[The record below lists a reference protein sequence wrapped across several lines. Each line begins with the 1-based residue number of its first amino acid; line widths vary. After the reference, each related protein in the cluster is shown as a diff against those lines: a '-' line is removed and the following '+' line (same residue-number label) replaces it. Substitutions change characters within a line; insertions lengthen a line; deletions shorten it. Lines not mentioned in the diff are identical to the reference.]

1 MILVF
6 DTFGGLCNQILDIQC
21 AIHFCISNQFIFT
34 FRFCSF
40 RNNDN
45 IKLFFDQPFGRLF
58 NKKYF
63 STYSTYIDFEI
74 IKKDI
79 NPNNTFN
86 YKNKRAI
93 EIFKNENEV
102 INHLKHMKSKYIV
115 LKQFFAINNFKNQL
129 HKYYLKIKPNNNLF
143 TIFNILKKKLLPPK
157 YNYIHFRYET
167 DFTDFFNT
175 TNVHSIDSLL
185 KRLKFKNNQLKIYI
199 ACSNIKKLSK
209 THLLINDLYSYKNI
223 LFKDD
228 FIIQNNLDYLNFE
241 ELAFIDFLIG
251 INSCEVFGHKKSSF
265 SSLLNNFKHTNNYYN
280 IY

>member
-1 MILVF
+1 MILIF
-6 DTFGGLCNQILDIQC
+6 DTFSGLCNQILDIQC
-21 AIHFCISNQFIFT
+21 AIHFCTTNHYTFT
-34 FRFCSF
+34 FRFCCF
-40 RNNDN
+40 RNKDN

-58 NKKYF
+58 NKKTF
-63 STYSTYIDFEI
+63 STYSTYIDFET

-86 YKNKRAI
+86 YQNKRAI

-102 INHLKHMKSKYIV
+102 INHLKHMKSKYII
-115 LKQFFAINNFKNQL
+115 LKQFFSINNFKHQL
-129 HKYYLKIKPNNNLF
+129 QKYYLKIKPNNNLF
-143 TIFNILKKKLLPPK
+143 TIFLHIKKKLLPPK

-167 DFTDFFNT
+167 DFTDFFKT
-175 TNVHSIDSLL
+175 KDIYSIDSLL

-228 FIIQNNLDYLNFE
+228 FIIQNNLDYMNFE

-251 INSCEVFGHKKSSF
+251 INSCEIYGHKKSSF
-265 SSLLNNFKHTNNYYN
+265 SSLLNSFKKTNNYYN